1 MRTTDPAILTFGYRK
16 SIAASLLTYDYPKT
30 MKHPEFARRF
40 KEAVVAAGVSDTQD
54 SLAKLLGVST
64 VTIWSYRNGDKLP
77 RMSTATRIA
86 KALGVSVNWLLTGEG
101 AMKLG
106 VVTSS
111 SKVVELPHR
120 KSNVVHIPRLDV
132 MASMGLG
139 VARVQQ
145 DDVVE
150 EMAVS
155 KDWLRRNISPTAPG
169 NLALLDAKG
178 DSMEGTFNDGDLLLV
193 DRGITEIKVDA
204 VYVLAMNDELFIK
217 RLQRRPDGTMLM
229 LSDNPKYP
237 PYELKN
243 GDLSTFQVLGRV
255 LLAWN
260 ARRL

>member
-1 MRTTDPAILTFGYRK
+1 
-16 SIAASLLTYDYPKT
+16 
-30 MKHPEFARRF
+30 MKHPDFAKRF
-40 KEAVVAAGVSDTQD
+40 KEAVAAAGVSDTQD
-54 SLAKLLGVST
+54 ALAKLLGVST

-77 RMSTATRIA
+77 RMSTATRIS
-86 KALGVSVNWLLTGEG
+86 KALGVSVDWLLTGEG
-101 AMKLG
+101 TMRSGTATKPN
-106 VVTSS
+106 
-111 SKVVELPHR
+111 VVELPT
-120 KSNVVHIPRLDV
+120 KKPNVVHIPRLDV

-139 VARVQQ
+139 VARVEQ
-145 DDVVE
+145 DDIVE

-155 KDWLRRNISPTAPG
+155 KDWLRRNVNATAPG

-178 DSMEGTFNDGDLLLV
+178 DSMEGTFSDGDLLLV
-193 DRGITEIKVDA
+193 DRGISEVKVDA
-204 VYVLAMNDELFIK
+204 VYVLALDDELFIK